1 MGEMIRMVVTLA
13 ILSAVSG
20 GVLAGVQQWTKDP
33 IERQKLAN
41 EKAPVIRQ
49 ILEGTE
55 NDPIADR
62 FTLNDGN
69 RDYLIFPGKVNNQSI
84 MVLEDRA
91 QGYSGDVHVMV
102 GFSLKDD
109 TLMGAGVT
117 THSETPGIGSR
128 AKDDPSFTR
137 QFKGKKAG
145 SPESLRLD
153 GGSLDS
159 ISGATIT
166 ARAVVQAVE
175 RASSAYLRLK
185 PELESSKTEKEE

>member
-1 MGEMIRMVVTLA
+1 MGELIRMVVTLA

-20 GVLAGVQQWTKDP
+20 GVLAGLQQWTKDP

-49 ILEGTE
+49 ILEGTN

-62 FTLNDGN
+62 FTLNDGSN
-69 RDYLIFPGKVNNQSI
+69 DYLIFPGSLNNDRI

-102 GFSLKDD
+102 GFRLKDD
-109 TLMGAGVT
+109 TLVGAGVT

-128 AKDDPSFTR
+128 AKEEPSFTR
-137 QFKGKKAG
+137 QFTGKKAA
-145 SPESLRLD
+145 SPKNLRSD
-153 GGSLDS
+153 GGDLDS

-166 ARAVVQAVE
+166 SRAVVQAVE
-175 RASSAYLRLK
+175 RASAAYLRLK
-185 PELESSKTEKEE
+185 PELESPTTEKEE